1 MMKKLILW
9 GMLIIPWLS
18 LLFINKHSLKRYMPV
33 GILAALLVTM
43 VFEMGYIFDWW
54 TVKEKFVP
62 WGEIT
67 SFPLTY
73 GVFLIGT
80 IWIFHFTFEK
90 SIWVYFFTNVIVDAS
105 YAFALLKVLIFFG
118 IYKLEN
124 MRHLGIFFLMIIIA
138 VIIYIYQKWQDK
150 IMMPEKK

>member
-43 VFEMGYIFDWW
+43 VFEMGYVFDWW
-54 TVKEKFVP
+54 TVKEKLVP

-67 SFPLTY
+67 SLPLTY

-105 YAFALLKVLIFFG
+105 YAFALLKVLIFIG

-138 VIIYIYQKWQDK
+138 VIIYVYQKWQDK